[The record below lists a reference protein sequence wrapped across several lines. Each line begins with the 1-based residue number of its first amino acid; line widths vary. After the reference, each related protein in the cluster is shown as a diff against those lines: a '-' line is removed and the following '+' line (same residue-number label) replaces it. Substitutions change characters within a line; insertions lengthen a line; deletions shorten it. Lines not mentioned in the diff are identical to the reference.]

1 MWNEYLLSALLHFRS
16 NLTQAEQRTFDR
28 SSFLL
33 MTIQGY
39 IGAVDIHVAVSS
51 NSTPLSMSVI
61 SRLSWHRAGTRFNSR
76 GIDDDGAVANFVE
89 TDTVLRT
96 ENSAMS
102 YVQLRGSVPRSFL
115 PSLRFALQSH

>member
-1 MWNEYLLSALLHFRS
+1 
-16 NLTQAEQRTFDR
+16 
-28 SSFLL
+28 

-89 TDTVLRT
+89 TETVLRT